1 MNENHHMLNI
11 IDFTS
16 TAHHTIF
23 VKVTGYDA
31 VIAREFTGE
40 VKFVGGRP
48 YGDIIHPQRTHLSFE
63 CRQFVQEL
71 LLKNITKVPFSHCY
85 KNLSALSVFAE
96 K

>member
-31 VIAREFTGE
+31 VIEREFTGE

-71 LLKNITKVPFSHCY
+71 LLKKYNEGAFQSF
-85 KNLSALSVFAE
+85 L
-96 K
+96 

>member
-16 TAHHTIF
+16 TAHHTVF

-31 VIAREFTGE
+31 VIKREFTGE

-71 LLKNITKVPFSHCY
+71 LLKKYNEGAFQSF
-85 KNLSALSVFAE
+85 L
-96 K
+96 